1 MAALQ
6 AGVVPRG
13 PLARGL
19 LVLLLVVVV
28 VPRVELLRLD
38 RPVRRHLLEKG
49 LVWVWG

>member
-19 LVLLLVVVV
+19 LVQLLVVVV
-28 VPRVELLRLD
+28 VPRVELLVLQLD
-38 RPVRRHLLEKG
+38 LRRHLLEKG